1 MADSTPDIQAALDR
15 ALARIDELEAENAR
29 LRERLQKLEH
39 KLGRNSS
46 NSHRPPSTDDPWEE
60 DSGEKNPG
68 DADGGEDV
76 TGNDKTRQQ
85 GAQPGHEGHHRG
97 LLDEDEVD
105 EVVEVK
111 PSQCSSCGTRLCG
124 EDKAPWRHQV
134 FDVEVTRHVTEYQMH
149 RLDCQKCG
157 RSERAAL
164 PEGVC
169 QSAFGDSVCG
179 WVSWLGGKFD
189 LSKRDLERL
198 VEQGFGIP
206 ISLGSICQL
215 ERRMQRALDSAHSE
229 AVEAL
234 GDADVLWID
243 ETGWFEQNERRWLW
257 GAVGD
262 EETPVTAF
270 HIDPSRSREALE
282 ELVDPNFEGIVS
294 SDRYSAYN
302 GREPGKRQICW
313 QHLVRDFR
321 GLMARDGPGAD
332 PARRLL
338 AIARGIFRTTDRIRR
353 GETTSACL
361 RERIDRFWRP
371 ATHKILERA
380 AQGEDAPAIFG
391 NLLKRE
397 AALWTFAY
405 VDKAEPTNN
414 RAERAVRPGVIK
426 RKLSFGTQSTDG
438 SRFIERMLTVCE
450 TLRRQGRSVL
460 DFLVESLRARRTGQ
474 TPPTLVPA

>member
-68 DADGGEDV
+68 EKNPGEKNPGEKNPGDADGGGDV
-76 TGNDKTRQQ
+76 TGSERSRQQ
-85 GAQPGHEGHHRG
+85 GAQPGHEGHHRE

-149 RLDCQKCG
+149 RLDCEECG

-169 QSAFGDSVCG
+169 QSAFGGSVCG
-179 WVSWLGGKFD
+179 WVSWLSGKFD

-198 VEQGFGIP
+198 VEQGFEIP
-206 ISLGSICQL
+206 ISLGSICRL
-215 ERRMQRALDSAHSE
+215 ERPVQRALDSAHSE

-270 HIDPSRSREALE
+270 RIDPSRSREASRQPSG
-282 ELVDPNFEGIVS
+282 LVDPNFEGIVS

-321 GLMARDGPGAD
+321 GYEPVGSGWPAMDQGP
-332 PARRLL
+332 
-338 AIARGIFRTTDRIRR
+338 IRR
-353 GETTSACL
+353 EG
-361 RERIDRFWRP
+361 F
-371 ATHKILERA
+371 
-380 AQGEDAPAIFG
+380 
-391 NLLKRE
+391 
-397 AALWTFAY
+397 
-405 VDKAEPTNN
+405 
-414 RAERAVRPGVIK
+414 
-426 RKLSFGTQSTDG
+426 
-438 SRFIERMLTVCE
+438 
-450 TLRRQGRSVL
+450 
-460 DFLVESLRARRTGQ
+460 
-474 TPPTLVPA
+474 